1 MILLCDAKCLV
12 RLWCVVQMD
21 PPAAPPVLHQHAA
34 ENLRFIRDTMARATD
49 FTAVPGAG
57 GVLMGIMALVAA
69 AVAGPPRDTRAWLGT
84 WLATAGVAA
93 ATGLIAIL
101 RKARRPDMPLRGPVA
116 RRFALAFMPALLAGG
131 VLTVVFVQNHLS
143 AQLPG
148 CWLVC
153 YGAAV
158 TSGGAFSVRPVPF
171 MGAAFIALGALAF
184 VAPATWGHFF
194 MAAGFGALH
203 IGFGIAIARNY
214 GG

>member
-1 MILLCDAKCLV
+1 MH
-12 RLWCVVQMD
+12 
-21 PPAAPPVLHQHAA
+21 PPFVPLHQHAE

-49 FTAVPGAG
+49 FTAVPGVG
-57 GVLMGIMALVAA
+57 GVLMGVVALVAA
-69 AVAGPPRDTRAWLGT
+69 PVAGPPRDTRAWLGI
-84 WLATAGVAA
+84 WLAAAGVAGT
-93 ATGLIAIL
+93 TGLIAIL

-116 RRFALAFMPALLAGG
+116 RRFALAFMPALVAGG
-131 VLTVVFVQNHLS
+131 VLTAVFVQNHL
-143 AQLPG
+143 AARLPG

-171 MGAAFIALGALAF
+171 MGAAFIALGAFAF
-184 VAPATWGHFF
+184 VAPANWGHFF

-203 IGFGIAIARNY
+203 ITFGIAIARNY

>member
-1 MILLCDAKCLV
+1 
-12 RLWCVVQMD
+12 MD
-21 PPAAPPVLHQHAA
+21 PPSAPPLLHQHAA
-34 ENLRFIRDTMARATD
+34 ENLQFIRDTMARATD
-49 FTAVPGAG
+49 FTAVPGVG
-57 GVLMGIMALVAA
+57 GVLMGVMALVAA
-69 AVAGPPRDTRAWLGT
+69 AVAGPPHDTRAWLGV

-93 ATGLIAIL
+93 ATGLTSIL
-101 RKARRPDMPLRGPVA
+101 RKARRTDMPLRGPVA
-116 RRFALAFMPALLAGG
+116 RRFTLAFMPAIVVGV
-131 VLTVVFVQNHLS
+131 VLTAVFLQNHL
-143 AQLPG
+143 AARLPG

-171 MGAAFIALGALAF
+171 MGAAFIAVGVLAF
-184 VAPATWGHFF
+184 VAPAAWGHFF

>member
-1 MILLCDAKCLV
+1 
-12 RLWCVVQMD
+12 MD
-21 PPAAPPVLHQHAA
+21 PPSAPPLLHQHAA

-49 FTAVPGAG
+49 FTAVPGVG
-57 GVLMGIMALVAA
+57 GVLMGVMALVAA
-69 AVAGPPRDTRAWLGT
+69 AVAGPPHDTRAWLGV

-116 RRFALAFMPALLAGG
+116 RRFALAFMPALVVGV
-131 VLTVVFVQNHLS
+131 VLTAVFLQNHL
-143 AQLPG
+143 AARLPG

-171 MGAAFIALGALAF
+171 MGAAFIAVGVLAF
-184 VAPATWGHFF
+184 VAPAAWGHFF

>member
-1 MILLCDAKCLV
+1 
-12 RLWCVVQMD
+12 MD
-21 PPAAPPVLHQHAA
+21 PPSAPPLLHQHAA

-49 FTAVPGAG
+49 FTAVPGVG
-57 GVLMGIMALVAA
+57 GVLMGVMALVAA
-69 AVAGPPRDTRAWLGT
+69 AVAGPPQDTRAWLGV
-84 WLATAGVAA
+84 WLATAGTAA

-116 RRFALAFMPALLAGG
+116 RRFALAFMPALIVGV
-131 VLTVVFVQNHLS
+131 VLTAVFLQNHL
-143 AQLPG
+143 AARLPG

-171 MGAAFIALGALAF
+171 MGAAFIAVGILAF
-184 VAPATWGHFF
+184 VAPAAWGHFF

>member
-1 MILLCDAKCLV
+1 
-12 RLWCVVQMD
+12 MD
-21 PPAAPPVLHQHAA
+21 PPSAPPLLHQHAA

-49 FTAVPGAG
+49 FTAVPGVG
-57 GVLMGIMALVAA
+57 GVLMGVMALVAA
-69 AVAGPPRDTRAWLGT
+69 AVAGPPHDTRAWVGV

-116 RRFALAFMPALLAGG
+116 RRFALAFMPALVVGV
-131 VLTVVFVQNHLS
+131 VLTAVFLQNHL
-143 AQLPG
+143 AARLPG

-171 MGAAFIALGALAF
+171 MGAAFIAAGVLAF
-184 VAPATWGHFF
+184 VAPAAWGHFF

>member
-1 MILLCDAKCLV
+1 
-12 RLWCVVQMD
+12 MD
-21 PPAAPPVLHQHAA
+21 PRSAPPLLHQHAA

-49 FTAVPGAG
+49 FTAVPGVG
-57 GVLMGIMALVAA
+57 GVLMGVMALVAA
-69 AVAGPPRDTRAWLGT
+69 AVAGPPHDTRAWLGV

-116 RRFALAFMPALLAGG
+116 RRFALAFMPALVVGV
-131 VLTVVFVQNHLS
+131 VLTAVFLQNHL
-143 AQLPG
+143 AARLPG

-171 MGAAFIALGALAF
+171 MGAAFIAVGVLAF
-184 VAPATWGHFF
+184 VAPAAWGHFF

>member
-1 MILLCDAKCLV
+1 MIRV
-12 RLWCVVQMD
+12 IRMN
-21 PPAAPPVLHQHAA
+21 PPSAPLHEHAA

-49 FTAVPGAG
+49 FTAVPGVG
-57 GVLMGIMALVAA
+57 GVLMGVMALMAA
-69 AVAGPPRDTRAWLGT
+69 AAAGPPRDTRAWLAI

-93 ATGLIAIL
+93 ATGLIAVL

-116 RRFALAFMPALLAGG
+116 RRFALAFMPALVVGV
-131 VLTVVFVQNHLS
+131 VLTTVFVQNHL
-143 AQLPG
+143 ATRLPG
-148 CWLVC
+148 LWLAC

-171 MGAAFIALGALAF
+171 MGAAFIALGVFAF
-184 VAPATWGHFF
+184 VAPAPWGHWF

-203 IGFGIAIARNY
+203 IMFGIVIARNY

>member
-1 MILLCDAKCLV
+1 
-12 RLWCVVQMD
+12 MD
-21 PPAAPPVLHQHAA
+21 PPSAPPLLHQHAA
-34 ENLRFIRDTMARATD
+34 ENLQFIRDTMARATD
-49 FTAVPGAG
+49 FTAVPGVG
-57 GVLMGIMALVAA
+57 GVLMGVMALVAT
-69 AVAGPPRDTRAWLGT
+69 AVAGPPHDTRAWLGV

-93 ATGLIAIL
+93 ATGLTSIL
-101 RKARRPDMPLRGPVA
+101 RKARRTDMPLRGPVA
-116 RRFALAFMPALLAGG
+116 RRFTLAFMPAIVVGV
-131 VLTVVFVQNHLS
+131 VLTAVFLQNHL
-143 AQLPG
+143 AARLPG

-171 MGAAFIALGALAF
+171 MGAAFIAVGVLAF
-184 VAPATWGHFF
+184 VAPAAWGHFF

>member
-1 MILLCDAKCLV
+1 
-12 RLWCVVQMD
+12 
-21 PPAAPPVLHQHAA
+21 
-34 ENLRFIRDTMARATD
+34 MARATD
-49 FTAVPGAG
+49 FTAVPGVG
-57 GVLMGIMALVAA
+57 GVLMGVMALVAA
-69 AVAGPPRDTRAWLGT
+69 AVAGPPRDTRAWVGI

-116 RRFALAFMPALLAGG
+116 RRFALAFMPALVVGG
-131 VLTVVFVQNHLS
+131 VLTAVFVQHHL
-143 AQLPG
+143 AARLPG

-171 MGAAFIALGALAF
+171 MGAAFITLGVLAF
-184 VAPATWGHFF
+184 VAPTAWGHFF

-203 IGFGIAIARNY
+203 IGFGIVIARNY